1 MVTYLCIFGRIY
13 LVTVSFWCN
22 GDIYF
27 SGAAKVE
34 LRWENVTVTAG
45 KGDESKTILSD
56 VTGRVK
62 QGMVTDLY
70 DSYYESF

>member
-1 MVTYLCIFGRIY
+1 M
-13 LVTVSFWCN
+13 
-22 GDIYF
+22 
-27 SGAAKVE
+27 E

-70 DSYYESF
+70 ESYHMTHYYDSFQCIEVILTYKRIINGHHG

>member
-1 MVTYLCIFGRIY
+1 M
-13 LVTVSFWCN
+13 
-22 GDIYF
+22 
-27 SGAAKVE
+27 E

-62 QGMVTDLY
+62 QGLVTDSKDVKMVMLVTI
-70 DSYYESF
+70 

>member
-1 MVTYLCIFGRIY
+1 M
-13 LVTVSFWCN
+13 
-22 GDIYF
+22 
-27 SGAAKVE
+27 E

-70 DSYYESF
+70 ESYNITYSYDSFQLDPFNLRKGH

>member
-1 MVTYLCIFGRIY
+1 M
-13 LVTVSFWCN
+13 
-22 GDIYF
+22 
-27 SGAAKVE
+27 E

-62 QGMVTDLY
+62 QGMVTDLHESY
-70 DSYYESF
+70 NMRHSNDSFQFGPFNLRKGH

>member
-1 MVTYLCIFGRIY
+1 MT
-13 LVTVSFWCN
+13 N
-22 GDIYF
+22 DKNYF

-62 QGMVTDLY
+62 QGFVTN
-70 DSYYESF
+70 SFIHYELK

>member
-1 MVTYLCIFGRIY
+1 M
-13 LVTVSFWCN
+13 
-22 GDIYF
+22 
-27 SGAAKVE
+27 E

-70 DSYYESF
+70 ESYNMTHSYDSFKLGHLNLRKGH

>member
-1 MVTYLCIFGRIY
+1 M
-13 LVTVSFWCN
+13 
-22 GDIYF
+22 
-27 SGAAKVE
+27 E

-62 QGMVTDLY
+62 QGMVTGLIIMLTWT
-70 DSYYESF
+70 SFILDGEKIGISR

>member
-1 MVTYLCIFGRIY
+1 M
-13 LVTVSFWCN
+13 
-22 GDIYF
+22 
-27 SGAAKVE
+27 E

-62 QGMVTDLY
+62 QGMVTNF
-70 DSYYESF
+70 YESYNMSH